1 MNQRGSMNQRTDELE
16 RILNASKVNYS
27 SPQVSQQPT
36 LYEVQRRYA
45 EDLKQL
51 RQQFE
56 ESQRQ
61 QEKEKQIDRLYD
73 LLQDQRAIALCPS
86 QTFRK
91 LFQRDAIIVHTT
103 NQVTCPCF
111 RLNHGL
117 SPISESSPQSR
128 LLWTR
133 RK

>member
-56 ESQRQ
+56 EIQRQ

-73 LLQDQRAIALCPS
+73 LLAIGVAIAS
-86 QTFRK
+86 M
-91 LFQRDAIIVHTT
+91 IISLV
-103 NQVTCPCF
+103 
-111 RLNHGL
+111 
-117 SPISESSPQSR
+117 
-128 LLWTR
+128 
-133 RK
+133 K

>member
-1 MNQRGSMNQRTDELE
+1 MNQRTDEIE

-56 ESQRQ
+56 ESQQ
-61 QEKEKQIDRLYD
+61 KQEIKDREQAKEKQIDRLYD
-73 LLQDQRAIALCPS
+73 LLAIGVAIAS
-86 QTFRK
+86 M
-91 LFQRDAIIVHTT
+91 IISLV
-103 NQVTCPCF
+103 
-111 RLNHGL
+111 
-117 SPISESSPQSR
+117 
-128 LLWTR
+128 
-133 RK
+133 K

>member
-1 MNQRGSMNQRTDELE
+1 MNQRGSMNQCTDELE

-56 ESQRQ
+56 ESQRK
-61 QEKEKQIDRLYD
+61 QEIKDREQAKEKQIDRLYD
-73 LLQDQRAIALCPS
+73 LLAIGVAIAS
-86 QTFRK
+86 M
-91 LFQRDAIIVHTT
+91 IISLV
-103 NQVTCPCF
+103 
-111 RLNHGL
+111 
-117 SPISESSPQSR
+117 
-128 LLWTR
+128 
-133 RK
+133 K

>member
-56 ESQRQ
+56 ESQQ
-61 QEKEKQIDRLYD
+61 KQEIKDREQAKENRVNRWLTVAS
-73 LLQDQRAIALCPS
+73 LLVATVSMAA
-86 QTFRK
+86 
-91 LFQRDAIIVHTT
+91 AIISL
-103 NQVTCPCF
+103 F
-111 RLNHGL
+111 M
-117 SPISESSPQSR
+117 
-128 LLWTR
+128 
-133 RK
+133 

>member
-36 LYEVQRRYA
+36 LYEVQRGYA

-56 ESQRQ
+56 ESQQ
-61 QEKEKQIDRLYD
+61 KQEIKDREQAKENRVNRWLTVAS
-73 LLQDQRAIALCPS
+73 LLVATVSMAA
-86 QTFRK
+86 
-91 LFQRDAIIVHTT
+91 AIISL
-103 NQVTCPCF
+103 F
-111 RLNHGL
+111 M
-117 SPISESSPQSR
+117 
-128 LLWTR
+128 
-133 RK
+133 

>member
-1 MNQRGSMNQRTDELE
+1 VGEKMNQRGSMNQRTDEIE

-56 ESQRQ
+56 ESQQ
-61 QEKEKQIDRLYD
+61 KQEIKDREQAKEKQIDRLYD
-73 LLQDQRAIALCPS
+73 LLAIGVAIAS
-86 QTFRK
+86 M
-91 LFQRDAIIVHTT
+91 IISLV
-103 NQVTCPCF
+103 
-111 RLNHGL
+111 
-117 SPISESSPQSR
+117 
-128 LLWTR
+128 
-133 RK
+133 K

>member
-1 MNQRGSMNQRTDELE
+1 MNQRTDEIE

-56 ESQRQ
+56 ESQRKQ
-61 QEKEKQIDRLYD
+61 EIKDREQEKENKKNQFYS
-73 LLQDQRAIALCPS
+73 ASALVVGIL
-86 QTFRK
+86 T
-91 LFQRDAIIVHTT
+91 LAATIIFGIL
-103 NQVTCPCF
+103 QVT
-111 RLNHGL
+111 H
-117 SPISESSPQSR
+117 
-128 LLWTR
+128 
-133 RK
+133 

>member
-1 MNQRGSMNQRTDELE
+1 MNQRGSMNQRTDEIE

-56 ESQRQ
+56 ESQQ
-61 QEKEKQIDRLYD
+61 KQEIKDREQAKEKQIDRLYD
-73 LLQDQRAIALCPS
+73 LLAIGVAIAS
-86 QTFRK
+86 M
-91 LFQRDAIIVHTT
+91 IISLV
-103 NQVTCPCF
+103 
-111 RLNHGL
+111 
-117 SPISESSPQSR
+117 
-128 LLWTR
+128 
-133 RK
+133 K

>member
-1 MNQRGSMNQRTDELE
+1 MNQWGSMNQRTDEIE

-73 LLQDQRAIALCPS
+73 LLAIGVAIAS
-86 QTFRK
+86 M
-91 LFQRDAIIVHTT
+91 IISLV
-103 NQVTCPCF
+103 
-111 RLNHGL
+111 
-117 SPISESSPQSR
+117 
-128 LLWTR
+128 
-133 RK
+133 K

>member
-16 RILNASKVNYS
+16 HILNASKVNYS

-56 ESQRQ
+56 ESQQ
-61 QEKEKQIDRLYD
+61 KQEIKDREQAKEKQIDRLYD
-73 LLQDQRAIALCPS
+73 LLAIGVAIAS
-86 QTFRK
+86 M
-91 LFQRDAIIVHTT
+91 IISLV
-103 NQVTCPCF
+103 
-111 RLNHGL
+111 
-117 SPISESSPQSR
+117 
-128 LLWTR
+128 
-133 RK
+133 K

>member
-1 MNQRGSMNQRTDELE
+1 MNQRGSINQRTDEIE

-56 ESQRQ
+56 ESQQ
-61 QEKEKQIDRLYD
+61 KQEIKDREQAKEKQIDRLYD
-73 LLQDQRAIALCPS
+73 FLAIGVAIAS
-86 QTFRK
+86 M
-91 LFQRDAIIVHTT
+91 IISLV
-103 NQVTCPCF
+103 
-111 RLNHGL
+111 
-117 SPISESSPQSR
+117 
-128 LLWTR
+128 
-133 RK
+133 K

>member
-1 MNQRGSMNQRTDELE
+1 MNQRTDELE

-56 ESQRQ
+56 ESQQ
-61 QEKEKQIDRLYD
+61 KQEIKDREQAKENRVNRWLTVAS
-73 LLQDQRAIALCPS
+73 LLVATVSMAA
-86 QTFRK
+86 
-91 LFQRDAIIVHTT
+91 AIISL
-103 NQVTCPCF
+103 F
-111 RLNHGL
+111 M
-117 SPISESSPQSR
+117 
-128 LLWTR
+128 
-133 RK
+133 

>member
-1 MNQRGSMNQRTDELE
+1 MNQRTDEIE

-56 ESQRQ
+56 ESQQKQEIKDRQ

-73 LLQDQRAIALCPS
+73 LLAIGVAIAS
-86 QTFRK
+86 M
-91 LFQRDAIIVHTT
+91 IISLV
-103 NQVTCPCF
+103 
-111 RLNHGL
+111 
-117 SPISESSPQSR
+117 
-128 LLWTR
+128 
-133 RK
+133 K

>member
-1 MNQRGSMNQRTDELE
+1 MNQRGSMNQRTDEIE

-56 ESQRQ
+56 ESQRK
-61 QEKEKQIDRLYD
+61 QEIKDREQAKEKQIDRLYD
-73 LLQDQRAIALCPS
+73 LLAIGVAIAS
-86 QTFRK
+86 M
-91 LFQRDAIIVHTT
+91 IISLV
-103 NQVTCPCF
+103 
-111 RLNHGL
+111 
-117 SPISESSPQSR
+117 
-128 LLWTR
+128 
-133 RK
+133 K

>member
-1 MNQRGSMNQRTDELE
+1 MNQRTDEIE

-56 ESQRQ
+56 ESQRK
-61 QEKEKQIDRLYD
+61 QEIKDREQAKEKQIDRLYD
-73 LLQDQRAIALCPS
+73 LLAIGVAIAS
-86 QTFRK
+86 M
-91 LFQRDAIIVHTT
+91 IISLV
-103 NQVTCPCF
+103 
-111 RLNHGL
+111 
-117 SPISESSPQSR
+117 
-128 LLWTR
+128 
-133 RK
+133 K

>member
-56 ESQRQ
+56 ESQQ
-61 QEKEKQIDRLYD
+61 KQEIKDREQAKEKQIDRLYD
-73 LLQDQRAIALCPS
+73 FLAIGVAIAS
-86 QTFRK
+86 M
-91 LFQRDAIIVHTT
+91 IISLV
-103 NQVTCPCF
+103 
-111 RLNHGL
+111 
-117 SPISESSPQSR
+117 
-128 LLWTR
+128 
-133 RK
+133 K

>member
-45 EDLKQL
+45 EDFKQL

-56 ESQRQ
+56 ESQQ
-61 QEKEKQIDRLYD
+61 KQEIKDREQAKENRVNRWLTVAS
-73 LLQDQRAIALCPS
+73 LLVATVSMAA
-86 QTFRK
+86 
-91 LFQRDAIIVHTT
+91 AIISL
-103 NQVTCPCF
+103 F
-111 RLNHGL
+111 M
-117 SPISESSPQSR
+117 
-128 LLWTR
+128 
-133 RK
+133 

>member
-1 MNQRGSMNQRTDELE
+1 MNQRGSMNQRTDEIE

-56 ESQRQ
+56 ESQQKQEIKDRE
-61 QEKEKQIDRLYD
+61 QEKENRVNRWLTVAS
-73 LLQDQRAIALCPS
+73 LLVATVSMAA
-86 QTFRK
+86 
-91 LFQRDAIIVHTT
+91 AIISL
-103 NQVTCPCF
+103 F
-111 RLNHGL
+111 M
-117 SPISESSPQSR
+117 
-128 LLWTR
+128 
-133 RK
+133 

>member
-1 MNQRGSMNQRTDELE
+1 MNQRGSMNQRTDEIK

-56 ESQRQ
+56 ESQQ
-61 QEKEKQIDRLYD
+61 KQEIKDREQAKENRVNRWLTVAS
-73 LLQDQRAIALCPS
+73 LLVATVSMAA
-86 QTFRK
+86 
-91 LFQRDAIIVHTT
+91 AIISL
-103 NQVTCPCF
+103 F
-111 RLNHGL
+111 M
-117 SPISESSPQSR
+117 
-128 LLWTR
+128 
-133 RK
+133 

>member
-1 MNQRGSMNQRTDELE
+1 MNQRGSMNQRTDEIE

-56 ESQRQ
+56 ESQQ
-61 QEKEKQIDRLYD
+61 KQEIKDREQAKENRVNRWLTVAS
-73 LLQDQRAIALCPS
+73 LLVATVSMAA
-86 QTFRK
+86 
-91 LFQRDAIIVHTT
+91 AII
-103 NQVTCPCF
+103 
-111 RLNHGL
+111 
-117 SPISESSPQSR
+117 
-128 LLWTR
+128 
-133 RK
+133 

>member
-1 MNQRGSMNQRTDELE
+1 MNQRGSMNQHTDEIE

-56 ESQRQ
+56 ESQQ
-61 QEKEKQIDRLYD
+61 KQEIKDREQAKEKQIDRLYD
-73 LLQDQRAIALCPS
+73 LLAIGVAIAS
-86 QTFRK
+86 M
-91 LFQRDAIIVHTT
+91 IIALV
-103 NQVTCPCF
+103 
-111 RLNHGL
+111 
-117 SPISESSPQSR
+117 
-128 LLWTR
+128 
-133 RK
+133 K